1 VREFKVLYTI
11 EKKIESE
18 IKIKRSRFVAGLYPL
33 SAKEEVKEILNAH
46 NCLFADATH
55 NCYAYLYGLHREISY
70 YSDAGEPSGTAGK
83 PILNTLL
90 RNDLTNVLAI
100 VSRYFGGV
108 KLGVKG
114 LIAAYSD
121 AVEQA
126 ILQSYLI
133 EAKQL
138 ISYPLVCDYA
148 SFEGLKHSFQEIG
161 GEIEQVTWSEEIS
174 FMLSL
179 PIEQETEFRKI
190 MAGNKHKIRL
200 NYQ

>member
-1 VREFKVLYTI
+1 MKLFTVA
-11 EKKIESE
+11 KKTEIE
-18 IKIKRSRFVAGLYPL
+18 IKIKRSRFVAVLYPL
-33 SAKEEVKEILNAH
+33 SSQEKVRELLNEH

-55 NCYAYLYGLHREISY
+55 SCYAYLYGLHREVSY

-90 RNDLTNVLAI
+90 RNNLTNILAI
-100 VSRYFGGV
+100 VSRYYGGV